1 MDTENYLFNKIFVY
15 LIIYLELVDVI
26 NCIIFEV
33 WVGGLECL

>member
-33 WVGGLECL
+33 